1 MAFREDTEAGRLA
14 PAVFVSDALSAAKSS
29 SISLRAG
36 DACFLAVAF
45 LAVVFFDAAF
55 LAVAFLEAFLEA
67 FFAGLLLELSA
78 MCITVPR
85 GAKESICNK
94 KEHLGTAVCRW
105 RVF

>member
-1 MAFREDTEAGRLA
+1 
-14 PAVFVSDALSAAKSS
+14 
-29 SISLRAG
+29 
-36 DACFLAVAF
+36 
-45 LAVVFFDAAF
+45 
-55 LAVAFLEAFLEA
+55 LEAFLEA